1 MSYARFDRD
10 SDVYVYESTE
20 CGFVCMSCSRNW
32 RCQSWTCDTARQM
45 IRHLK
50 KHRKAGDKVPD
61 YTLEELRMRIKDPDN
76 DDIG

>member
-1 MSYARFDRD
+1 MSYAKFDSD

-20 CGFVCMSCSRNW
+20 RGFVCMSCLRNRLSR
-32 RCQSWTCDTARQM
+32 SWTCDTPRQM

-50 KHRKAGDKVPD
+50 KHKRAGDKVPD
-61 YTLEELRMRIKDPDN
+61 CTLEELRMRIKDPDN